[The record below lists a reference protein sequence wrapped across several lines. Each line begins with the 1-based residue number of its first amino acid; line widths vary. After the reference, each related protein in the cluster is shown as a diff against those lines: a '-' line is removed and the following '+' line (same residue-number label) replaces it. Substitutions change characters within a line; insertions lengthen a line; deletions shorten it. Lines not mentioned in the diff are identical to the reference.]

1 MKLRIRGN
9 SIRLRL
15 LQTEVAALAKNGFV
29 SEKINFGSTALA
41 YSLRMS
47 REVKEISARFS
58 ENEISIFLPEG
69 PAKAWTENNTVGLSA
84 EQETNTDSLKIL
96 IEKDFVCLDR
106 KDDPD
111 NADAFPHPSAN
122 C

>member
-15 LQTEVAALAKNGFV
+15 LQTEVAALAKNGFI
-29 SEKINFGSTALA
+29 SEKINFGNTVFI
-41 YSLRMS
+41 YSLRVS
-47 REVKEISARFS
+47 QETTEISAEFN
-58 ENEISIFLPEG
+58 ENEISIFLPEDA
-69 PAKAWTENNTVGLSA
+69 AKDWTENDTVGLSA
-84 EQETNTDSLKIL
+84 EQKTDADSLKIL

-111 NADAFPHPSAN
+111 NADAFPHPSTN